1 MKQTRPSRPHF
12 RLGILG
18 SIWGVKE
25 PASQTAI
32 SNSQLC
38 ERWSLFNPPANEIPT
53 ARSPP
58 TWPIFHFNRRTS
70 ADADDT
76 GRDRE
81 KEGQAFVS
89 VLANI
94 TSKFQEQAE
103 KNVMELTSPRY
114 VHYMYKKER
123 WKLKRKESSLR
134 YWLEKSNEWKK
145 LWWILVFTVSNF
157 I

>member
-1 MKQTRPSRPHF
+1 MSYWLRFCGRDKTLVDKLWNKLQSSRPHF
-12 RLGILG
+12 RLRILG

-25 PASQTAI
+25 LASQTAI

-70 ADADDT
+70 ADT
-76 GRDRE
+76 RMTPGETE
-81 KEGQAFVS
+81 KERQAFVS

-94 TSKFQEQAE
+94 TSKFQEQAK
-103 KNVMELTSPRY
+103 KNMDGRANSRCVCVYIYR
-114 VHYMYKKER
+114 KKRVKVEER
-123 WKLKRKESSLR
+123 SIES
-134 YWLEKSNEWKK
+134 K
-145 LWWILVFTVSNF
+145 
-157 I
+157 